1 MIAISFKNKTQFVLM
16 NNFFALISSKV
27 CIIHKNQMKN
37 LWDTLKQNC
46 KILILKAL
54 FRQKDTPFCKL
65 AATIKLLLAID
76 FILLYYSVNCKFVFL
91 NRVFVNCLSKLE
103 FCEVTKKPN

>member
-1 MIAISFKNKTQFVLM
+1 MIAIIFKNKTQFVLM

-76 FILLYYSVNCKFVFL
+76 IILLYYSQSIVSLFF
-91 NRVFVNCLSKLE
+91 
-103 FCEVTKKPN
+103 